1 MTWRYYSGSYLQT
14 QSTNFWTGG
23 FRSKYTKT
31 WTWCK
36 RHNST
41 TFGAIYDDVNGNYNF
56 TENQELSN
64 ATIYMDCMF
73 GFMFDKSSLYC
84 WSDYQTAKMICE
96 STDQVTYA
104 DLVNVTLIVSI

>member
-1 MTWRYYSGSYLQT
+1 MTLRYYSGSYLQT
-14 QSTNFWTGG
+14 QSTFFWTGG
-23 FRSKYTKT
+23 FRSKYTQT

-41 TFGAIYDDVNGNYNF
+41 TFGAIYYDGNYNF

-64 ATIYMDCMF
+64 AANHRDCLF
-73 GFMFDKSSLYC
+73 GFVFDKSSLYC
-84 WSDYQTAKMICE
+84 WRESVAAKMICE